1 MTTTIKA
8 TKPKQ
13 FKHLTMEE
21 IVEILNDY
29 NHPWFDDL
37 LEWAQRFS
45 KKDIDDE

>member
-1 MTTTIKA
+1 MTTIIEA
-8 TKPKQ
+8 TKPNQ
-13 FKHLTMEE
+13 FKNLNMEE

-45 KKDIDDE
+45 KKDIEDE